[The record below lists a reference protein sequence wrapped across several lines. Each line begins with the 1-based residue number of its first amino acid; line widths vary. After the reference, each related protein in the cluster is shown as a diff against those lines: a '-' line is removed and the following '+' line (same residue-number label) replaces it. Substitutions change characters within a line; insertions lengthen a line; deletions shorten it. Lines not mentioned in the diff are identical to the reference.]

1 MTTYRPQ
8 GVYPAIVTPF
18 TKEGE
23 IDEEAFRNVIR
34 YVFDDLG
41 VTGIVPAGSTGEFSS
56 LTWEQHLQVL
66 RIAVE
71 EASGPVLAGT
81 GTSGTNRT
89 IKLSKAAADLGADGV
104 IIVTPYYINQRIV
117 DFTCISLL

>member
-1 MTTYRPQ
+1 MATYRPD

-23 IDEEAFRNVIR
+23 IDEDAYRNVIR

-71 EASGPVLAGT
+71 DASGPVLAD
-81 GTSGTNRT
+81 T
-89 IKLSKAAADLGADGV
+89 I
-104 IIVTPYYINQRIV
+104 R
-117 DFTCISLL
+117 